1 MYVRDLEQGKS
12 LGSLLHNY
20 LKHTHTHTHSDLKVI
35 VLGAASVGK
44 TCLLQRY
51 LTGEFA
57 DTISVSGKIMCNNNV
72 HLDVA

>member
-1 MYVRDLEQGKS
+1 MYVGDLEQGKS

-20 LKHTHTHTHSDLKVI
+20 LKHTHTHSDLKVI